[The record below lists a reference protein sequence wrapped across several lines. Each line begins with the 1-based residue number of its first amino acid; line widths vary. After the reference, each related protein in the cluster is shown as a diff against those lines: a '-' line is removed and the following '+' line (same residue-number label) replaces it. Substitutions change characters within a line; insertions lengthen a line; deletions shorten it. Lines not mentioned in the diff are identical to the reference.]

1 MFTLI
6 PATTPPLRSE
16 PEVERIARVAFEA
29 ARKRGKR
36 LCSVEKSNVLEV
48 GTGHVSMAGEGAGRA
63 HISADMETAGRLCGE
78 EW

>member
-1 MFTLI
+1 MRRHLI
-6 PATTPPLRSE
+6 EWAIFRAMPSRYSIYRRSE

-48 GTGHVSMAGEGAGRA
+48 KARGAARA
-63 HISADMETAGRLCGE
+63 LRWKD
-78 EW
+78 